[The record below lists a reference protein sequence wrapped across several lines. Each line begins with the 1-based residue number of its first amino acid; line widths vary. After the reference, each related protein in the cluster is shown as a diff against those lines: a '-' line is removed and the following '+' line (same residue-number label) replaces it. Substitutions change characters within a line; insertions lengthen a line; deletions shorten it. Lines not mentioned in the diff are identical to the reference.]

1 MTPENWVSASRS
13 LKFARLLSMQKRRPS
28 LYLLPPLLI
37 GIVWLT
43 YSIQFLD
50 QGIFWDL
57 GIYEKAVAVFNQG
70 GNPYELNGYLS
81 FVYHPFVLRFMALF
95 GSNLGLVLIGA
106 YLLSLLFF
114 LRSLGSNRSW
124 WLYTFLAFAYCGI
137 GTISIGSGNVTAFF
151 HLVLLSILLRHISIG
166 NSGAATPSASF
177 TGFILAVLLFS
188 LVKPYL
194 LAYLLIPLVMTWKS
208 DQQKSIWTLT
218 LLAGFF
224 LAIVLLLSSLYF
236 GAEFQSFIAAV
247 QGQTIGK
254 HDLGYGLV
262 MYFYEYYSS
271 AGPLIY
277 RAFVLHFGILSILI
291 LAILYLAKRS
301 QLIQKPQFALLL
313 YFLLTILNPR
323 LKVYDLFP
331 ALIALFIYASALD
344 QTKVIKALFIFAY
357 ALSLKQLAGTPLFA
371 HTGILSD
378 PLNVYYLTMGLVLLG
393 LAPNLIGQRPLKN

>member
-1 MTPENWVSASRS
+1 MSSNKATSKVITLIPILVGMIWLVFS
-13 LKFARLLSMQKRRPS
+13 L
-28 LYLLPPLLI
+28 
-37 GIVWLT
+37 
-43 YSIQFLD
+43 QFLD

-81 FVYHPFVLRFMALF
+81 FVYQPLVLRFMALF

-124 WLYTFLAFAYCGI
+124 WLNTFLAFAYCGM
-137 GTISIGSGNVTAFF
+137 GTISIGSGNVTVFF
-151 HLVLLSILLRHISIG
+151 HLVLLGILLRHISIG
-166 NSGAATPSASF
+166 DSTAMIPSPSF

-208 DQQKSIWTLT
+208 DQQKATWALT
-218 LLAGFF
+218 LVAGFF
-224 LAIVLLLSSLYF
+224 LAIILFLSSLYF
-236 GAEFQSFIAAV
+236 GAEFQSFLAAV

-277 RAFVLHFGILSILI
+277 RAFVLHFAILSILI

-344 QTKVIKALFIFAY
+344 QSKIVKALFIFAY

-378 PLNVYYLTMGLVLLG
+378 PLNVYYLSMGLVLLG
-393 LAPNLIGQRPLKN
+393 LAPNLIGNRPLKN

>member
-1 MTPENWVSASRS
+1 
-13 LKFARLLSMQKRRPS
+13 MQKSLPS
-28 LYLLPPLLI
+28 LFLLPPIFI
-37 GIVWLT
+37 GIVWLL

-81 FVYHPFVLRFMALF
+81 FVYHPLVLCFMALF

-114 LRSLGSNRSW
+114 LRSLGGNRSW

-137 GTISIGSGNVTAFF
+137 GTISIGSGNVTVFF
-151 HLVLLSILLRHISIG
+151 HLILLSILLRHISIG
-166 NSGAATPSASF
+166 SSTVITSSFSF

-208 DQQKSIWTLT
+208 DQQKFTWTFT
-218 LLAGFF
+218 LLTGFF
-224 LAIVLLLSSLYF
+224 LAIILLLSSLYF
-236 GAEFQSFIAAV
+236 GAEFQSFLAAV
-247 QGQTIGK
+247 QGQMIGK
-254 HDLGYGLV
+254 HDMGYGLV

-277 RAFVLHFGILSILI
+277 RAFVLHFAILSILI

-301 QLIQKPQFALLL
+301 ELIQKPQFALLL

-344 QTKVIKALFIFAY
+344 QSKIIKALFIFAY

-371 HTGILSD
+371 HAGILSD
-378 PLNVYYLTMGLVLLG
+378 PLNVYYLSMGLVLLG
-393 LAPNLIGQRPLKN
+393 LAPNFIGNRPLKN

>member
-1 MTPENWVSASRS
+1 
-13 LKFARLLSMQKRRPS
+13 
-28 LYLLPPLLI
+28 
-37 GIVWLT
+37 
-43 YSIQFLD
+43 
-50 QGIFWDL
+50 
-57 GIYEKAVAVFNQG
+57 
-70 GNPYELNGYLS
+70 
-81 FVYHPFVLRFMALF
+81 
-95 GSNLGLVLIGA
+95 LGLVLIGA

-137 GTISIGSGNVTAFF
+137 GTISIGSGNVTVFF
-151 HLVLLSILLRHISIG
+151 HLVLLGILLRHITYDNTSVI
-166 NSGAATPSASF
+166 SPRPSF

-188 LVKPYL
+188 LIKPYL
-194 LAYLLIPLVMTWKS
+194 LAYLLIPIVMTWRS
-208 DQQKSIWTLT
+208 NQQKSTWSLM
-218 LLAGFF
+218 LVSGFV
-224 LAIVLLLSSLYF
+224 LAIMLLLSSLYF
-236 GAEFQSFIAAV
+236 GTEFQAFLAAV

-262 MYFYEYYSS
+262 MYFYEYYRS

-277 RAFVLHFGILSILI
+277 RAFVLHFAILSILI

-301 QLIQKPQFALLL
+301 QLIQKPHFVLLL

-344 QTKVIKALFIFAY
+344 QSRVVKAIFIFAY
-357 ALSLKQLAGTPLFA
+357 ALSLKQLAGTPFLA

-378 PLNVYYLTMGLVLLG
+378 PLNVYYLTMGLILIG
-393 LAPNLIGQRPLKN
+393 LAPNFIGREPLKT

>member
-1 MTPENWVSASRS
+1 MQKYLSS
-13 LKFARLLSMQKRRPS
+13 LFLLS
-28 LYLLPPLLI
+28 PLII
-37 GIVWLT
+37 GIVWQI
-43 YSIQFLD
+43 YSLQFLN

-57 GIYEKAVAVFNQG
+57 GIYEKAVAVFNQD

-81 FVYHPFVLRFMALF
+81 FVYHPLVLRFMALF
-95 GSNLGLVLIGA
+95 GDYLGLVLIGF
-106 YLLSLLFF
+106 YSLSLLFF
-114 LRSLGSNRSW
+114 IRSLGSNRSW

-137 GTISIGSGNVTAFF
+137 GTISIGSGNVTAYF
-151 HLVLLSILLRHISIG
+151 HLVLLSILLSHIS
-166 NSGAATPSASF
+166 NSASTAITQRPSF

-208 DQQKSIWTLT
+208 AKQKSTWTLT
-218 LLAGFF
+218 FVVGFF
-224 LAIVLLLSSLYF
+224 LAIILLWSSLYF
-236 GAEFQSFIAAV
+236 GAEFQAFLAAV

-277 RAFVLHFGILSILI
+277 RAFVLHFAILSALI
-291 LAILYLAKRS
+291 LAILYLANRS
-301 QLIQKPQFALLL
+301 QLIHKDKGHFALLL

-331 ALIALFIYASALD
+331 ALIALFIYASALN
-344 QTKVIKALFIFAY
+344 QSKVFKVLFTFAY
-357 ALSLKQLAGTPLFA
+357 ALSLSQLAGTPLFA

-378 PLNVYYLTMGLVLLG
+378 PLNVYYLTMGLILLG
-393 LAPNLIGQRPLKN
+393 IAPNFLGHKPLKT